1 MPEKRILTNYQYV
14 RPDNLLYKKKP
25 SKITTVYTRDGANSI
40 TQTKRYAYTP
50 QGKIPYHLIHILK
63 DINIMYVVFW
73 LRRV

>member
-1 MPEKRILTNYQYV
+1 MYV
-14 RPDNLLYKKKP
+14 RIIYYIKKKP

-50 QGKIPYHLIHILK
+50 QGKISLESFNSYLK